1 MTRRVSATESS
12 VRGVL
17 GRLLGVAIAYGG
29 ALLLLA
35 GLNEYD
41 VGEVVVL
48 VGVPMLLSA
57 WWFGVWGALVGALA
71 SVGMALPF
79 VPPDG
84 YSLLMGAGGGY
95 LGVGLGVALWRRWKT
110 PAPAKARMRAG
121 EQLAFKRSLNF
132 ALVIDHEGQVL
143 ESNDRAGEVYGAPRR
158 IWEFFHPD
166 DQGRVREELERASL
180 RGEAGPLKL
189 RTVSQNKE
197 LIPVE
202 LKFVRLE
209 PTRQSW
215 LLLEMRDLSALAELE
230 NKVREA
236 QARYRYLIEDAID
249 TLDTG
254 ILLLDKERKVIW
266 ANRTLEKFL
275 GVDREELPGLEVR
288 RALASAKPLFQ
299 EVSDFERVVACESTP
314 FVFTLRNGDD
324 ERILEY
330 RSLPVSTERYKGGR
344 IDHFIDITEKQRLER
359 ILQEKTKRLEESNR
373 KLEEFTHVVSHD
385 LKEPLRTMAV
395 FTQYLI
401 EDYGSQL
408 DQEAQDYLN
417 RIHRASLRMRHM
429 IDDLLR
435 LSSIGTRQETLE
447 KIFLGDVIE
456 QLKEDLKA
464 RLENVTL
471 IVPSSWPTVVA
482 NRTRMIELFGNLISN
497 AIKYN
502 DKPEK
507 RVELSWTSQGGFYQF
522 TVRDNGIGIEERYL
536 NKVFELFERLNPRDD
551 YESTGAGLA
560 ICKRIVEE
568 YGGRIWVE
576 SKVGEGSAFHFTL
589 PIHVP
594 LPSRNGAAP
603 LLVGQA
609 R

>member
-1 MTRRVSATESS
+1 MTRRVSATDAS
-12 VRGVL
+12 VRTVL
-17 GRLLGVAIAYGG
+17 GRILLVLLAYGG
-29 ALLLLA
+29 VLLLLG
-35 GLNEYD
+35 GLEEYHAID
-41 VGEVVVL
+41 VLLL
-48 VGVPMLLSA
+48 VGLPMLLSA
-57 WWFGVWGALVGALA
+57 WSFGFWGALVGTLA
-71 SVGMALPF
+71 SLGVSLPF
-79 VPPDG
+79 VPPDQ
-84 YSLLMGAGGGY
+84 YSLVLWAGGGY
-95 LGVGLGVALWRRWKT
+95 LVVGLGLALWRRWKN
-110 PAPAKARMRAG
+110 PAVKRMRPG
-121 EQLAFKRSLNF
+121 TQLVFKRSLNF
-132 ALVIDHEGQVL
+132 ALMIDHEGQVL

-166 DQGRVREELERASL
+166 DQARVREELERASL

-189 RTVSQNKE
+189 RTVSQSKE

-209 PTRQSW
+209 PTRQSR

-275 GVDREELPGLEVR
+275 GVDREEMPGLEVR

-299 EVSDFERVVACESTP
+299 DLNDFEKVIACESAP
-314 FVFTLRNGDD
+314 FVFTLRRNDGED

-359 ILQEKTKRLEESNR
+359 ILQEKTQRLEESNR

-401 EDYGSQL
+401 DDYGSQL
-408 DQEAQDYLN
+408 DEEAQDYLN

-429 IDDLLR
+429 IDDLLK
-435 LSSIGTRQETLE
+435 LSSIGTRQENLE
-447 KIFLGDVIE
+447 KLALSEVIE
-456 QLKEDLKA
+456 QLREDLKA
-464 RLENVTL
+464 RLENVAL
-471 IVPSSWPTVVA
+471 IVPSTWPTVYA

-507 RVELSWTSQGGFYQF
+507 RVELSWTSQGAFYHF

-589 PIHVP
+589 PIQVQT
-594 LPSRNGAAP
+594 PSRNGAAP
-603 LLVGQA
+603 VLVGQA
-609 R
+609 H